1 MKIKKSA
8 KSKKQAIQ
16 SRMKLLIMVVLVAF
30 VFDVGRIFYL
40 QIIKGD
46 ELSAK
51 AQNQQLYDMQ
61 VPAMRGIIYDSEGS
75 VLAQSATVYDI
86 FIDPY
91 NIDNDD
97 KRAKVVDGLTTILN
111 FDEEQKAELL
121 EKTNKESRYVVV
133 ANKVEN
139 DLKEQIMKYSA
150 ENKLGL
156 IIGATQNTK
165 RYYPHG
171 NLASSILGFT
181 SPDGQGITG
190 LESYYDKDLKG
201 VDGRIVAAKDANRNA
216 LPVDYESSV
225 DAIDG
230 NSIKLTLNESI
241 QYCLEKGLRNAL
253 NEYQCKGAYGIVMNC
268 NTGAVL
274 AMSSLPDFDCN
285 SPYEITYQKNIDQI
299 NAVQDSTEK
308 TALQSAIIQNQWR
321 NFNVSDTY
329 VPGSVFKTFM
339 AATALEENV
348 VNINDKFNCTGGIK
362 VGNYVMKCHKHEG
375 HGVQTFTQG
384 LENSCNPFF
393 ITVGQKMGVH
403 TYFKYFEGFGF
414 TQKTGIDLPGEAA
427 PQYYKEE
434 QYGIVELS
442 SASFG
447 QSNSLTPIQVCT
459 GLCAIA
465 NGGKLLKPYIVDE
478 IIDSHGNT
486 VSKTQTSEV
495 RRVISE
501 ETSSQVRQM
510 MQSVV
515 DHGTGKN
522 GYVAGYRVGGKT
534 GTSTK
539 LGESAEGEKDKY
551 IMSFA
556 AIAPSDNPEVAMLI
570 IVDEPNVDL
579 GGGALCAPIAAD
591 VIKETMSVLSI
602 EPHYNETEAK
612 NSIKTPSLI
621 GMSLND
627 AKTNL
632 SNKNIKFKIIG
643 DGDSVID
650 QSPSVNTIIS
660 NNGSVVLY
668 TKKDNKHTT
677 KVPNFIGLTVS
688 QANKLASDNNI
699 NLVIS
704 GNNVSNASV
713 VAYSQDIDADTIVE
727 QGSVVEVSFKNVVAV
742 LD

>member
-241 QYCLEKGLRNAL
+241 QYCLEKGLEMR
-253 NEYQCKGAYGIVMNC
+253 
-268 NTGAVL
+268 
-274 AMSSLPDFDCN
+274 
-285 SPYEITYQKNIDQI
+285 
-299 NAVQDSTEK
+299 
-308 TALQSAIIQNQWR
+308 
-321 NFNVSDTY
+321 
-329 VPGSVFKTFM
+329 
-339 AATALEENV
+339 
-348 VNINDKFNCTGGIK
+348 
-362 VGNYVMKCHKHEG
+362 
-375 HGVQTFTQG
+375 
-384 LENSCNPFF
+384 
-393 ITVGQKMGVH
+393 
-403 TYFKYFEGFGF
+403 
-414 TQKTGIDLPGEAA
+414 
-427 PQYYKEE
+427 
-434 QYGIVELS
+434 
-442 SASFG
+442 
-447 QSNSLTPIQVCT
+447 
-459 GLCAIA
+459 
-465 NGGKLLKPYIVDE
+465 
-478 IIDSHGNT
+478 
-486 VSKTQTSEV
+486 
-495 RRVISE
+495 
-501 ETSSQVRQM
+501 
-510 MQSVV
+510 
-515 DHGTGKN
+515 
-522 GYVAGYRVGGKT
+522 
-534 GTSTK
+534 
-539 LGESAEGEKDKY
+539 
-551 IMSFA
+551 
-556 AIAPSDNPEVAMLI
+556 
-570 IVDEPNVDL
+570 
-579 GGGALCAPIAAD
+579 
-591 VIKETMSVLSI
+591 
-602 EPHYNETEAK
+602 
-612 NSIKTPSLI
+612 
-621 GMSLND
+621 
-627 AKTNL
+627 
-632 SNKNIKFKIIG
+632 
-643 DGDSVID
+643 
-650 QSPSVNTIIS
+650 
-660 NNGSVVLY
+660 
-668 TKKDNKHTT
+668 
-677 KVPNFIGLTVS
+677 
-688 QANKLASDNNI
+688 
-699 NLVIS
+699 
-704 GNNVSNASV
+704 
-713 VAYSQDIDADTIVE
+713 
-727 QGSVVEVSFKNVVAV
+727 
-742 LD
+742 